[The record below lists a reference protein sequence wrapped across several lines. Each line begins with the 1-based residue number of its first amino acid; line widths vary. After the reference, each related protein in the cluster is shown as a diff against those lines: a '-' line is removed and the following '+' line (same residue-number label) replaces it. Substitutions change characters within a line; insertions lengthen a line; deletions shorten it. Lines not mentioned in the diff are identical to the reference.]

1 MIYKKLFQKSYQVV
15 VLKKIELQV
24 PSSKVTK
31 FEVFIFL
38 KLLYKSLS
46 SSCSNSVS
54 SIFKELLISISF
66 TIFATLLNVA
76 LESLKLSLSTNGF
89 KASTF

>member
-1 MIYKKLFQKSYQVV
+1 MIYKNFFKKLSSCGFKENRASSSSSKSY
-15 VLKKIELQV
+15 
-24 PSSKVTK
+24 KVWS
-31 FEVFIFL
+31 FYFL

-76 LESLKLSLSTNGF
+76 L
-89 KASTF
+89 